1 MAGAAMNATQSYATP
16 VYATEPR
23 VMEPAVAL
31 REVTFRYGPGEPP
44 ALDGVSAEVRA
55 GSITAV
61 LGPNGSGKSTL
72 LHVLLG
78 LLPPEWGEVRLFGR
92 PLSAHSRRES
102 SRLVGLV
109 PQNEHVTFDLS
120 VFEYA
125 LLGRAPYLDLLEM
138 PGPDDR
144 ACAQRALDATGI
156 AALARRSV
164 PALSGGERQLATV
177 ARALAQ
183 EPRVL
188 LLDEPTSHLD
198 LANVRRILGVLRS
211 LRADGRTIV
220 LTTHD
225 PNAAAAIADDVLL
238 MRGGQVIAAGP
249 TGSVM
254 DSERLSATYGVTV
267 EVVEVRGRPL
277 VLSHDLDGAP
287 DRGA

>member
-1 MAGAAMNATQSYATP
+1 MTAAQT
-16 VYATEPR
+16 
-23 VMEPAVAL
+23 AVTL
-31 REVTFRYGPGEPP
+31 RDVAFRYGPAEPL
-44 ALDGVSAEVRA
+44 ALDGVSTEVRA

-72 LHVLLG
+72 LHTVLG
-78 LLPPEWGEVRLFGR
+78 LLSPERGEVELFGR
-92 PLSAHSRRES
+92 PLAAHSRRES
-102 SRLVGLV
+102 SRLLGLV
-109 PQNEHVTFDLS
+109 PQNEYVTFDLS

-125 LLGRAPYLDLLEM
+125 LLGRAPYLDLLET

-144 ACAQRALDATGI
+144 ACAQRALEAVGL
-156 AALARRSV
+156 AALARRPV

-238 MRGGQVIAAGP
+238 MRQGQVIAAGP

-254 DSERLSATYGVTV
+254 NSEWLSATYGVQV
-267 EVVEVRGRPL
+267 EVIQMHGRPL
-277 VLSHDLDGAP
+277 VLSHDLDGAQQEHGVSLVQ
-287 DRGA
+287 DRVGGE

>member
-1 MAGAAMNATQSYATP
+1 MTT
-16 VYATEPR
+16 TETAI
-23 VMEPAVAL
+23 AVRDVA
-31 REVTFRYGPGEPP
+31 FRYGPTDPP
-44 ALDGVSAEVRA
+44 ALDGVSADVCA
-55 GSITAV
+55 GSITAI

-78 LLPPEWGEVRLFGR
+78 LLAPECGEVHLFGR
-92 PLSAHSRRES
+92 PLGEHSRREA
-102 SRLVGLV
+102 SRLLGLV
-109 PQNEHVTFDLS
+109 PQVEHVPFDLS

-125 LLGRAPYLDLLEM
+125 LLGRAPYLGLLDM
-138 PGPDDR
+138 PGPADR
-144 ACAQRALDATGI
+144 ACAQRALDAAGI
-156 AALARRSV
+156 AALARRPV
-164 PALSGGERQLATV
+164 PTLSGGERQLAMV

-198 LANVRRILGVLRS
+198 LANVRRTLGVLQS

-238 MRGGQVIAAGP
+238 MRQGRVIGSGP

-254 DSERLSATYGVTV
+254 NSERLSATYGVPV
-267 EVVEVRGRPL
+267 EVMVMRGRPL
-277 VLSHDLDGAP
+277 VLNHVLGGAT
-287 DRGA
+287 DQGA